1 MVDSSL
7 SLVITEQ
14 VYTLQSFRIERVSLC
29 VGVSATILIEIEAS
43 NAKIYNRT
51 FYISGQEYQDWTT
64 DDYIYAYIQ
73 RNIETIFAYG
83 D

>member
-43 NAKIYNRT
+43 NAK
-51 FYISGQEYQDWTT
+51 
-64 DDYIYAYIQ
+64 
-73 RNIETIFAYG
+73 
-83 D
+83 